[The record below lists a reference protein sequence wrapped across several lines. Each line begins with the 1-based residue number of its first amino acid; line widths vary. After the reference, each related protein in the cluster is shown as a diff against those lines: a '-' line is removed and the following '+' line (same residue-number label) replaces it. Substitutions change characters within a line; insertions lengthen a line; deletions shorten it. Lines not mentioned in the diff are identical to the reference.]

1 MGWRFLP
8 SLDVGS
14 NATVSHCL
22 LCMERIELGAEL
34 PQVRLY
40 GYTAADVYT
49 ALEMASVR
57 VDISLRTCAYTD
69 AISADEPP

>member
-34 PQVRLY
+34 PQIRLTATDVTRPSGYGVRK
-40 GYTAADVYT
+40 G
-49 ALEMASVR
+49 
-57 VDISLRTCAYTD
+57 
-69 AISADEPP
+69 